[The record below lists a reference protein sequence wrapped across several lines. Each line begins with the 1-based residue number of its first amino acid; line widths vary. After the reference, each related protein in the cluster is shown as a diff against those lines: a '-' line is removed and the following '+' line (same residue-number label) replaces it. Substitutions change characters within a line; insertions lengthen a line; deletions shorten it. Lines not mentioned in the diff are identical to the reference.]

1 MSLNPE
7 QRLARAQAQALEEED
22 EEEDEGIPE
31 LSAEAT
37 SRSRVRARGSSAR
50 KRGRPAGVPMNP
62 VKKMKNAYMDE
73 EYVFWASD
81 EEEELHPREDFVGKM
96 AERKKAALAAKR
108 PPHVGATGPAAASGS
123 PSKAGAA
130 KDTEKEPTEELAPT
144 PATGSRRPETLCS
157 TWIDEKDLGP
167 NLTLQQA
174 TDLYDYDP
182 LNFIRCHAKENNPR
196 DAQTKVWRAAFIPGN
211 LHQ

>member
-1 MSLNPE
+1 MAANPE
-7 QRLARAQAQALEEED
+7 ERLAQVGEEET
-22 EEEDEGIPE
+22 EEEEGIPE

-37 SRSRVRARGSSAR
+37 APGRARSRGSTAR
-50 KRGRPAGVPMNP
+50 KRGRPPGVSMNA
-62 VKKMKNAYMDE
+62 VKKIKNAYMDE

-81 EEEELHPREDFVGKM
+81 EEEDLNPREDFIGKM

-108 PPHVGATGPAAASGS
+108 SHAGPPAAASGS
-123 PSKAGAA
+123 PLKTGAA
-130 KDTEKEPTEELAPT
+130 KEKDKDKKKEPAEELAPE
-144 PATGSRRPETLCS
+144 PAAGARRPESLCS

-167 NLTLQQA
+167 KLTLQQA

-211 LHQ
+211 LNQ

>member
-1 MSLNPE
+1 MAANPE
-7 QRLARAQAQALEEED
+7 QRLALGQEGEEET
-22 EEEDEGIPE
+22 EEEGIPE

-37 SRSRVRARGSSAR
+37 AHSRVRSRGSTAR
-50 KRGRPAGVPMNP
+50 KRGRPPGVPMNP

-81 EEEELHPREDFVGKM
+81 EEEDLNPHEDFIGKM
-96 AERKKAALAAKR
+96 AEKRKAALAAKR
-108 PPHVGATGPAAASGS
+108 LHAGAPAAASGS
-123 PSKAGAA
+123 PSKTGAA
-130 KDTEKEPTEELAPT
+130 KDKDKEKETEPAEELAPAAGT
-144 PATGSRRPETLCS
+144 RRPETLCS
-157 TWIDEKDLGP
+157 TWIDEKDVGP

-211 LHQ
+211 LNQ